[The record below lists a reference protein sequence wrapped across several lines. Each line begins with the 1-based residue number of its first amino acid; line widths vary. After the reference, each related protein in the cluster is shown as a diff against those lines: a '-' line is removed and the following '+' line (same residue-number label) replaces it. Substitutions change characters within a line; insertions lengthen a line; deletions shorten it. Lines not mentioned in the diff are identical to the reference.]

1 MPRNR
6 ATEPRITPERST
18 SRSARSVSSVRGL
31 PSRGRGSANV
41 AAMGDARID
50 EIVDKIYRI
59 SIWSPEADLTFNQF
73 LIDDEAPT
81 LIHTGRYDDYD
92 AVAAAVGQVLD
103 PARLANLVLLHWE
116 GDENGGMDR
125 FMSRAPRSQLIG
137 SALSISLNAA
147 GFGLHDRTRGFR
159 DGETLELGQHRLR
172 FLETPHVHHWD
183 SMMVV
188 EEQTG
193 SLFPSDLFL
202 QPGEQPP
209 VTSENLAQEM
219 LEAYR
224 MYGIFAHEDPV
235 RAAVHRAMELRPDWI
250 HAMHGATITGDAL
263 PHYSQALL
271 EEQFA
276 YRGELFGRPIG
287 PRQAPRT

>member
-1 MPRNR
+1 MRMIGVRSGRRPQLDRPRCC
-6 ATEPRITPERST
+6 
-18 SRSARSVSSVRGL
+18 
-31 PSRGRGSANV
+31 RGSANV
-41 AAMGDARID
+41 IHMGAARID
-50 EIVDKIYRI
+50 EIVGGIYRI
-59 SIWSPEADLTFNQF
+59 SVWSPDAGLTFNQF

-92 AVAAAVGQVLD
+92 AVVAAVGEVLD

-147 GFGLHDRTRGFR
+147 GFGLHERTRGFR

-188 EEQTG
+188 EEETG

-209 VTSENLAQEM
+209 VTSENLAHEM
-219 LEAYR
+219 LRAYR

-235 RAAVHRAMELRPDWI
+235 RAAVKRIIELRPDWI
-250 HAMHGATITGDAL
+250 HAMHGATIPGDAL
-263 PHYSQALL
+263 GYYSQALL

-276 YRGELFGRPIG
+276 YRGVLFGRSIG
-287 PRQAPRT
+287 PQQAPLT